1 VAVKMTGRYGL
12 NAQPLHVGRCR
23 PVDASERNPPQ
34 EPDAPEASRT
44 APHRGIVAI
53 FRAAEADANG
63 PDAAGPELLPVRL
76 SRAAASVLAVDAA
89 GFSVLDGDFR
99 VPLGASDDVAS
110 LAERLQFTQG
120 EGPCLDAAR
129 RGRALVADAEELSR
143 QWPVFAHELLARTPF
158 RGIMALPLA
167 ITDSTP
173 GALDLYV
180 TDVAALRS
188 VPLADA
194 AIVADCI
201 VEALDFAAP
210 VVPTKVEVSELPEDP
225 VPSWL
230 VGPSAQY
237 RRLVWLAMGMAMSKF
252 GITAPDALA
261 LLRAHAYGHDTVLD
275 EVAAELV
282 RGTLTLAELN
292 P

>member
-1 VAVKMTGRYGL
+1 
-12 NAQPLHVGRCR
+12 
-23 PVDASERNPPQ
+23 VDASESTPPE
-34 EPDAPEASRT
+34 EPQTSEAIRE
-44 APHRGIVAI
+44 APHRGIAAV

-99 VPLGASDDVAS
+99 VPLGASDEIAS

-143 QWPVFAHELLARTPF
+143 RWPVFAHEFLARTPF

-167 ITDSTP
+167 ITDKTP

-180 TDVAALRS
+180 TDVADLRS

-194 AIVADCI
+194 TVVADCI

-210 VVPTKVEVSELPEDP
+210 VVPANIEVDELPDP
-225 VPSWL
+225 VPTWL

-252 GITAPDALA
+252 GVSAPDALA

-282 RGTLTLAELN
+282 HGTLTLAELN